1 MVETR
6 ALCGLSGAG
15 LQRKGFDREEL
26 TGGGDED
33 RRRGI
38 LPAVAF
44 REHARVDQLFEQIIT
59 GLSIGSIL
67 LLVALGLSIIYGSMG
82 IINLA
87 HGEFVMLGAYTAWL
101 LQTYFGL
108 GLLASLIP
116 IFVAVA
122 VIGWIIERFALSL
135 LNNRPLD
142 TILATWGVGIMLQQA
157 VRLMVGSE
165 LRYVQLPPSLSDSM
179 DVFGLSVSSYRVF
192 LLIVAIALFAVTW
205 LLMNRTTIGMKLRAI
220 MQDRSIAAS
229 FGINAKRVY
238 GLTFAYGAGLAGL
251 AGALVSPLKSVSPDM
266 GTGYVV
272 DAFMVVVLGGV
283 QSLAGTV
290 ASAFLLGELSGAIAF
305 LQNDTVAKALV
316 LLSIVMLIRFRPEGL
331 FTTRVRA

>member
-1 MVETR
+1 M
-6 ALCGLSGAG
+6 
-15 LQRKGFDREEL
+15 
-26 TGGGDED
+26 
-33 RRRGI
+33 
-38 LPAVAF
+38 
-44 REHARVDQLFEQIIT
+44 DQFIEQIVT

-87 HGEFVMLGAYTAWL
+87 HGEFVMLGAYASWVFH
-101 LQTYFGL
+101 TYLGL
-108 GLLASLIP
+108 GLLASLVP
-116 IFVAVA
+116 IFLVVAA
-122 VIGWIIERFALSL
+122 FGWIIERYVLGL

-157 VRLMVGSE
+157 VRLSVGSE
-165 LRYVQLPPSLSDSM
+165 LRYVQLPPALSDSM
-179 DVFGLSVSSYRVF
+179 DVFGISVSSYRVF
-192 LLIVAIALFAVTW
+192 LFVVSIALFGATW
-205 LLMNRTTIGMKLRAI
+205 LLMNRTPVGMKLRAI
-220 MQDRSIAAS
+220 IQDRSVAAS

-238 GLTFAYGAGLAGL
+238 ALTFAYGAGLAGL

-290 ASAFLLGELSGAIAF
+290 ARAFILGELSGGIAF
-305 LQNDTVAKALV
+305 LQNDTVAKAIV
-316 LLSIVMLIRFRPEGL
+316 LLAIVVLIRFRPEGL
-331 FTTRVRA
+331 FTARVRA

>member
-1 MVETR
+1 M
-6 ALCGLSGAG
+6 
-15 LQRKGFDREEL
+15 
-26 TGGGDED
+26 
-33 RRRGI
+33 
-38 LPAVAF
+38 
-44 REHARVDQLFEQIIT
+44 DQLIEQIVT

-87 HGEFVMLGAYTAWL
+87 HGEFVMLGAYAAWVFH
-101 LQTYFGL
+101 TYLGL

-116 IFVAVA
+116 IFLVVAA
-122 VIGWIIERFALSL
+122 FGWVIERYVLSL

-165 LRYVQLPPSLSDSM
+165 LRYVQLPPALADSM
-179 DVFGLSVSSYRVF
+179 DVFGIPISSYRVF
-192 LLIVAIALFAVTW
+192 LFVVSIALFGATW
-205 LLMNRTTIGMKLRAI
+205 LLMNRTPVGMKLRAI
-220 MQDRSIAAS
+220 IQDRSVAAS

-238 GLTFAYGAGLAGL
+238 ALTFAYGAGLAGL

-290 ASAFLLGELSGAIAF
+290 ASAFILGELSGGIAF

-316 LLSIVMLIRFRPEGL
+316 LLAIVVLIRFRPEGL
-331 FTTRVRA
+331 FTARVRA

>member
-1 MVETR
+1 M
-6 ALCGLSGAG
+6 
-15 LQRKGFDREEL
+15 
-26 TGGGDED
+26 
-33 RRRGI
+33 
-38 LPAVAF
+38 
-44 REHARVDQLFEQIIT
+44 DQFIEQIVT

-87 HGEFVMLGAYTAWL
+87 HGEFVMLGAYAAWVFH
-101 LQTYFGL
+101 TYLGL
-108 GLLASLIP
+108 GLLASLLP
-116 IFVAVA
+116 IFLVVATF
-122 VIGWIIERFALSL
+122 GWVIERYVLSL

-165 LRYVQLPPSLSDSM
+165 LRYVQLPPALSDSM
-179 DVFGLSVSSYRVF
+179 DVFGIPISSYRVF
-192 LLIVAIALFAVTW
+192 LFVVSIALFGATW
-205 LLMNRTTIGMKLRAI
+205 VLMNRTTVGMKLRAI
-220 MQDRSIAAS
+220 IQDRSVAAS

-238 GLTFAYGAGLAGL
+238 ALTFAYGAGLAGL

-290 ASAFLLGELSGAIAF
+290 ASAFILGELSGGIAF
-305 LQNDTVAKALV
+305 LQNDTVAKAIV
-316 LLSIVMLIRFRPEGL
+316 LLAIVVLIRFRPEGL
-331 FTTRVRA
+331 FTARVRA

>member
-1 MVETR
+1 M
-6 ALCGLSGAG
+6 
-15 LQRKGFDREEL
+15 
-26 TGGGDED
+26 
-33 RRRGI
+33 
-38 LPAVAF
+38 
-44 REHARVDQLFEQIIT
+44 DQFIEQIIT

-67 LLVALGLSIIYGSMG
+67 LLVAMGLSIIYGSMG

-87 HGEFVMLGAYTAWL
+87 HGEFVMLGAYTASL
-101 LQTYFGL
+101 LQSHFGL
-108 GLLASLIP
+108 GLLPSLVP
-116 IFVAVA
+116 IFVVVA
-122 VIGWIIERFALSL
+122 AIGWIIERFVLSL

-142 TILATWGVGIMLQQA
+142 TILATWGVGIMLQQGI
-157 VRLMVGSE
+157 RLTVGSE

-192 LLIVAIALFAVTW
+192 LFAVTIALFAATW
-205 LLMNRTTIGMKLRAI
+205 MLMNRTTIGMKLRAI
-220 MQDRSIAAS
+220 MQDRSVAAS

-290 ASAFLLGELSGAIAF
+290 ASAFILGELSGAIAF

-316 LLSIVMLIRFRPEGL
+316 LIAIVVLIRFRPEGL

>member
-1 MVETR
+1 M
-6 ALCGLSGAG
+6 
-15 LQRKGFDREEL
+15 
-26 TGGGDED
+26 
-33 RRRGI
+33 
-38 LPAVAF
+38 
-44 REHARVDQLFEQIIT
+44 DQLIEQIVT

-87 HGEFVMLGAYTAWL
+87 HGEFVMLGAYAAWVFH
-101 LQTYFGL
+101 TYLGL
-108 GLLASLIP
+108 GLLASLVP
-116 IFVAVA
+116 IFLVVATF
-122 VIGWIIERFALSL
+122 GWVIERYVLSL

-165 LRYVQLPPSLSDSM
+165 LRYVQLPPALADSM
-179 DVFGLSVSSYRVF
+179 NVFGIPISSYRVF
-192 LLIVAIALFAVTW
+192 LFVVSIALFGATW
-205 LLMNRTTIGMKLRAI
+205 VLMNRTTVGMKLRAI
-220 MQDRSIAAS
+220 IQDRSVAAS

-238 GLTFAYGAGLAGL
+238 ALTFAYGAGLAGL

-290 ASAFLLGELSGAIAF
+290 ASAFILGELSGGIAF
-305 LQNDTVAKALV
+305 LQNDTVAKTIV
-316 LLSIVMLIRFRPEGL
+316 LLAIVVLIRFRPEGL
-331 FTTRVRA
+331 FTARVRA

>member
-1 MVETR
+1 MGVN
-6 ALCGLSGAG
+6 
-15 LQRKGFDREEL
+15 QF
-26 TGGGDED
+26 
-33 RRRGI
+33 I
-38 LPAVAF
+38 
-44 REHARVDQLFEQIIT
+44 EQIIT

-67 LLVALGLSIIYGSMG
+67 LLVALGLAIIYGSMG

-101 LQTYFGL
+101 FQTHFGL

-116 IFVAVA
+116 IFLVVAM
-122 VIGWIIERFALSL
+122 IGWVIERFVLSL

-142 TILATWGVGIMLQQA
+142 TILATWGVGIMLQQC
-157 VRLMVGSE
+157 VRLTVGSE
-165 LRYVQLPPSLSDSM
+165 LRYVQLPRSLSDSM
-179 DVFGLSVSSYRVF
+179 DVFGISVSSYRVF
-192 LLIVAIALFAVTW
+192 LFIITIVLFGVTW
-205 LLMNRTTIGMKLRAI
+205 LLMNRTTIGMQLRAI
-220 MQDRSIAAS
+220 IQDRSVAAS

-238 GLTFAYGAGLAGL
+238 GFTFAYGAGLAGL

-266 GTGYVV
+266 GTGYVI

-290 ASAFLLGELSGAIAF
+290 ASAFILGELSGAIAF

-316 LLSIVMLIRFRPEGL
+316 LLAIVVLIRFRPEGL
-331 FTTRVRA
+331 FTSRVRA

>member
-1 MVETR
+1 
-6 ALCGLSGAG
+6 
-15 LQRKGFDREEL
+15 
-26 TGGGDED
+26 
-33 RRRGI
+33 